1 MKRKYLT
8 EYAISY
14 MNSFTAMVTAE
25 QLMGGGKLSPEQEQR
40 LSNCHIY
47 VIAARPAVKF
57 DPESIKH
64 ESDQFSGVLIYKVM
78 GEERRL
84 PFDGYNWRLEGDAT
98 QLVCPYPHLQVQALN
113 PEGKRVTYMPANA
126 IATMYSRSDLDP
138 TDLNAFQVLYV
149 GQAIGDGSRRAIDRL
164 ASHST
169 LQKILALAPN
179 EHPDQEVVLF
189 MYEFD
194 HAQVV
199 SSMDGRAEGAI
210 SNDENESRLLKT
222 IRNPP
227 EKRQKIGM
235 IEAALIRYFQP
246 EYNDK
251 FKIKFPSTKLK
262 TLKSC
267 YELDISGLIVE
278 MDSSELGVHM
288 YSPTITVAN
297 HHMVSFDLVAPLKR
311 ASFFNATGVCDIPG
325 IIKAT

>member
-14 MNSFTAMVTAE
+14 MNSFTAMVTPD
-25 QLMGGGKLSPEQEQR
+25 QLMGGGKLSTEQEQR

-47 VIAARPAVKF
+47 IIAARPAVRF

-64 ESDQFSGVLIYKVM
+64 ENDQFSGVLIYKVM

-84 PFDGYNWRLEGDAT
+84 PFDDYKWKLEDDAT
-98 QLVCPYPHLQVQALN
+98 QLVCPYPHLQVHAQN
-113 PEGKRVTYMPANA
+113 PEGKGVTYMPANA
-126 IATMYSRSDLDP
+126 IATLYSQSDIAS

-149 GQAIGDGSRRAIDRL
+149 GQAIGDGSRRALDRL

-169 LQKILALAPN
+169 LQKILALAPY
-179 EHPDQEVVLF
+179 EHPDQEIMLF

-199 SSMDGRAEGAI
+199 SSMDGRAKGAI
-210 SNDENESRLLKT
+210 STDENESRILKT
-222 IRNPP
+222 IQAPP

-246 EYNDK
+246 KYNEK

-262 TLKSC
+262 VLKSC

-278 MDSSELGVHM
+278 LDSSDLGVYM
-288 YSPTITVAN
+288 CSPTIAVAN
-297 HHMVSFDLVAPLKR
+297 HHLVRFDLVAPMKR
-311 ASFFNATGVCDIPG
+311 ASFFNATGIREMPG